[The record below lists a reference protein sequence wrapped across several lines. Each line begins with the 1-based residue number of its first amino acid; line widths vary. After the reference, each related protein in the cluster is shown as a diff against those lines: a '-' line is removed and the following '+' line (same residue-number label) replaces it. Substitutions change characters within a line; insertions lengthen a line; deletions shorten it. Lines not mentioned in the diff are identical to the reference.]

1 MLLFTHFCHIF
12 IFQKV
17 SRTEIGDVV
26 ILDADSNTVETPF
39 DDLNNLPQDV
49 VSIKTFLYVKFGTG
63 ILYCQ

>member
-1 MLLFTHFCHIF
+1 MYLFTYFGHIF

-49 VSIKTFLYVKFGTG
+49 VSIKTFPYVKFGTG